1 MDFTSSVYLAFV
13 TATVLAFNAW
23 REPRYRQWVLLLANL
38 VFLASFVRSFE
49 QLLPLAGFL
58 GLGYAATR
66 WVARWTKRWVLALS
80 VALIVVVFVVL
91 KRYTFLP
98 AGVGLPYLYLQIGLS
113 YILFRILQM
122 VIDSAGGEG
131 AARLDALNFFNFPC
145 NFLCFVSGPIQ
156 RSDEYLAGLGQ
167 LSRKVDETLAFTAL
181 HRIIKGFIK
190 LAVVSAVAN
199 YLFANFSASILAE
212 TTPLVGWH

>member
-23 REPRYRQWVLLLANL
+23 REPRFRQWVLLLANL

-49 QLLPLAGFL
+49 QLVPLAGFL

-66 WVARWTKRWVLALS
+66 WVARWAKRWVLGLS

-98 AGVGLPYLYLQIGLS
+98 AGIDYRIYT
-113 YILFRILQM
+113 FR
-122 VIDSAGGEG
+122 SAFPTSCSAFYRWSSTAP
-131 AARLDALNFFNFPC
+131 AAR
-145 NFLCFVSGPIQ
+145 VRRGSM
-156 RSDEYLAGLGQ
+156 
-167 LSRKVDETLAFTAL
+167 
-181 HRIIKGFIK
+181 H
-190 LAVVSAVAN
+190 
-199 YLFANFSASILAE
+199 
-212 TTPLVGWH
+212 

>member
-1 MDFTSSVYLAFV
+1 MDFTSSAYLAFV

-23 REPRYRQWVLLLANL
+23 REPRFRQGVLLLANL

-49 QLLPLAGFL
+49 QLVPLAGFL

-66 WVARWTKRWVLALS
+66 WVARWPKRWVLGLS

-98 AGVGLPYLYLQIGLS
+98 AGIELPFLYLQIGLS

-131 AARLDALNFFNFPC
+131 AGATRSAEFFQFHLQ
-145 NFLCFVSGPIQ
+145 FSVLRVG
-156 RSDEYLAGLGQ
+156 SD
-167 LSRKVDETLAFTAL
+167 STLQ
-181 HRIIKGFIK
+181 
-190 LAVVSAVAN
+190 
-199 YLFANFSASILAE
+199 
-212 TTPLVGWH
+212 